1 MSTKPIPHIENLAA
15 EIIQRD
21 LHYDLVIQ
29 ELGCTEQELKEAWK
43 IVEDYH
49 ANGRIKFWVEAK

>member
-1 MSTKPIPHIENLAA
+1 MSTKQIPHIENLAA
-15 EIIQRD
+15 EIIERD
-21 LHYDLVIQ
+21 LHHDLVIQ

-49 ANGRIKFWVEAK
+49 ANGRIKFWVKAK